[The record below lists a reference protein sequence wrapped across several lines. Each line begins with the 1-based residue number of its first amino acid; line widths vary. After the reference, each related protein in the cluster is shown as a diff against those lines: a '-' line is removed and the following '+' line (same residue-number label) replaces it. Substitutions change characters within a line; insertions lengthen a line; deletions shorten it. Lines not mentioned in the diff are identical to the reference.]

1 MDKINLNILTRYKN
15 FVVIIL
21 SLAVCGWGLVKFAVY
36 YNAKVTAGT
45 KDVERI
51 NKKLELVKKLF
62 SLQEKIDYKKTS
74 FLKDAREFFSL
85 ISSLADN
92 SGIEITSTAQPRQE
106 TLKKFE
112 GEGGSGLYKIS
123 IDLKVTGKFDSLV
136 DFLNSFKTT
145 GKNLAV
151 STMEITNNTSV
162 SDKVNVKMQIRGDLL
177 KL

>member
-21 SLAVCGWGLVKFAVY
+21 SLSVCGWGLVKFAVY
-36 YNAKVTAGT
+36 YDAKVNAKT
-45 KDVERI
+45 KNAERI
-51 NKKLELVKKLF
+51 NKKLELVKELF
-62 SLQEKIDYKKTS
+62 SLQEKIDYKKTG
-74 FLKDAREFFSL
+74 FFKNAREFFIL

-92 SGIEITSTAQPRQE
+92 SGIEIISTAQPRQE
-106 TLKKFE
+106 ILKKFE
-112 GEGGSGLYKIS
+112 GKRNSGLYKIS

-151 STMEITNNTSV
+151 SAMEIRNNPSV
-162 SDKVNVKMQIRGDLL
+162 SDTVNVKMQIRGDIL